1 MTISTRQQ
9 AATDIAT
16 YMSQHQSVYGD
27 WYVGVAS
34 DSRVR
39 LFTDHA
45 VTEQGGVWIYR
56 TCATSDDARAVE
68 DHFLAKGTK
77 GGPGGGD
84 NTTKSV
90 YAYMITR
97 STIE

>member
-1 MTISTRQQ
+1 MTTTTRQQ
-9 AATDIAT
+9 AVTDIAA
-16 YMSQHQSVYGD
+16 YMSQHASVYGN

-34 DSRVR
+34 DPRAR

-45 VTEQGGVWIYR
+45 VSEQTGAWIYR

-84 NTTKSV
+84 STTKSV